1 LIVFYFSVQ
10 CTLCKY
16 YYLGNY
22 YEIELIEECWKSFRE
37 MGSAG
42 EGSGKEALKQSESAV
57 SKVRS
62 RFK

>member
-1 LIVFYFSVQ
+1 MAMAGAQGAKEASS
-10 CTLCKY
+10 TMK
-16 YYLGNY
+16 
-22 YEIELIEECWKSFRE
+22 E

-42 EGSGKEALKQSESAV
+42 EESGKEALKQSESAV